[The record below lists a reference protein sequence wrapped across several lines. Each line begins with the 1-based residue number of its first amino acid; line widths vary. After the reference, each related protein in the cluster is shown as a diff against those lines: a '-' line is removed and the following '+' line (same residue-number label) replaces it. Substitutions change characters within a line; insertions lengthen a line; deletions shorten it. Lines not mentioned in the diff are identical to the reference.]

1 MSHNAGKL
9 KPNAFSF
16 SVSNSWLGQSNPFDR
31 SVSKSPITL
40 TLSTVLSLSSTFP
53 TVLSTV
59 SFSNMAL
66 LTQKLLLNKVNI
78 LVNIF
83 QDFVIK

>member
-40 TLSTVLSLSSTFP
+40 TLSTVLSLFHVSNSIEYCILFEYG
-53 TVLSTV
+53 TVDSKTV
-59 SFSNMAL
+59 
-66 LTQKLLLNKVNI
+66 I
-78 LVNIF
+78 E
-83 QDFVIK
+83 